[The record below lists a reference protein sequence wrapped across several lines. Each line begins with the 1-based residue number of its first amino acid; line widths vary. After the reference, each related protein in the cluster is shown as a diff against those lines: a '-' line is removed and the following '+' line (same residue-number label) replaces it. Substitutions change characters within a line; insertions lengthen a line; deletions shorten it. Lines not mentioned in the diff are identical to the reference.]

1 MGSKAIRGE
10 PDIFKPGTKPS
21 WNSEVEGGGG
31 EVHSYKLL
39 YWRQA
44 EKYLDLKNKLV
55 TLLFQSYS
63 HQTAPLTLVGLIG
76 ADFETQSNS
85 SK

>member
-31 EVHSYKLL
+31 EVHSYKLQ

-44 EKYLDLKNKLV
+44 EKVPGSEK
-55 TLLFQSYS
+55 
-63 HQTAPLTLVGLIG
+63 
-76 ADFETQSNS
+76 
-85 SK
+85 